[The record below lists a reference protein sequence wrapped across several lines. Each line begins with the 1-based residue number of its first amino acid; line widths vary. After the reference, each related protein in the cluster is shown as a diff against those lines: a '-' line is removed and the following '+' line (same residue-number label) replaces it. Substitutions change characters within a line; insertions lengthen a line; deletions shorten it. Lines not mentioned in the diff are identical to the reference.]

1 MNVGHV
7 YRSVDRERHVKL
19 LAADRV
25 LGLTI
30 LMPSKLISA
39 QRPRSK
45 WVKKS
50 NRNVRSLEL
59 RYRDGLMKAKITLKT
74 KEKKIIDSKK

>member
-1 MNVGHV
+1 M
-7 YRSVDRERHVKL
+7 KL

-39 QRPRSK
+39 QRLRSK
-45 WVKKS
+45 WVKKRTEMS
-50 NRNVRSLEL
+50 DHL